1 MWVNNVPLV
10 GVVKEKSKMH
20 PVLVTPTAQA
30 PVFSRGLDN
39 TEQNGAP
46 LRCGPKVRAVARE
59 NLPTTSKI
67 SKYLGVGRFEDHT
80 VTPASF
86 VIWGWLVDPANGRR
100 LALDTVVV
108 PTGDQNACFE
118 RFKTGMLEDLEISP
132 HFVWS
137 DIDLYMF
144 PMLQDGHFYLM
155 SVDIRR
161 NKLDI
166 IDNSTLKP
174 HGKDKYGD
182 IPENLLLLLSMFL
195 DFVKLDLIAVKL
207 GNIRP
212 KRMQMKWRDSTH
224 SSDSGV
230 YTMRHMESYFG
241 QGVKEWSLGL
251 QKGDRRPLS
260 ELRKRF
266 AHNILMADINVHKV
280 SIAKRAWAYKDKIFR

>member
-1 MWVNNVPLV
+1 
-10 GVVKEKSKMH
+10 
-20 PVLVTPTAQA
+20 
-30 PVFSRGLDN
+30 
-39 TEQNGAP
+39 
-46 LRCGPKVRAVARE
+46 
-59 NLPTTSKI
+59 
-67 SKYLGVGRFEDHT
+67 
-80 VTPASF
+80 
-86 VIWGWLVDPANGRR
+86 
-100 LALDTVVV
+100 
-108 PTGDQNACFE
+108 
-118 RFKTGMLEDLEISP
+118 
-132 HFVWS
+132 
-137 DIDLYMF
+137 
-144 PMLQDGHFYLM
+144 MLQDGHFYLM

-182 IPENLLLLLSMFL
+182 IPENLVSSYFTLWEFPYYYYIFTSGTHSRGNSYAVLLNFVVSQLLLLSMFL

-224 SSDSGV
+224 GSDSGV

-280 SIAKRAWAYKDKIFR
+280 SVAKRAWAYKDKIFR